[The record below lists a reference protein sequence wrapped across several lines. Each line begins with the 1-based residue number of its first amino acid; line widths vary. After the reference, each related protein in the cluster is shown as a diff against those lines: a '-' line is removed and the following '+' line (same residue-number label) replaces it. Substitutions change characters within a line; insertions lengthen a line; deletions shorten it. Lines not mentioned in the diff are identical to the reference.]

1 MMNLNTPV
9 YLPDANVLMT
19 ARHHYY
25 APDLCPGFWDCL
37 EHHFA
42 AGRLLLV
49 DRVYDEI
56 LSPVDLLEWSE
67 RAVNDSPVD
76 TANQLVVDAY
86 RRLIDWVEENPQ
98 FLTSARVAF
107 AGNADGWLAAYAM
120 ASGAVVVTNEVSAP
134 NAQRKVPLPDL
145 CAQFSIRCITPF
157 QMLRELD
164 ARFDWRRF

>member
-19 ARHHYY
+19 AYHDYY

-37 EHHFA
+37 EYHFA

-56 LSPVDLLEWSE
+56 LSPADLLEWSD

-76 TANQLVVDAY
+76 TANQPVVYAY
-86 RRLIDWVEENPQ
+86 RQLMDWVEENPQ
-98 FLTSARVAF
+98 FLPAARAKF
-107 AGNADGWLAAYAM
+107 ASNADGWLAAYAM
-120 ASGAVVVTNEVSAP
+120 VTTATVVTNEVSAP

-145 CAQFSIRCITPF
+145 CSRFNIRCITPF

>member
-19 ARHHYY
+19 AYHDYY

-49 DRVYDEI
+49 DHVYGEI
-56 LSPVDLLEWSE
+56 LSPAELLEWSE

-145 CAQFSIRCITPF
+145 CARFNVRCITPF
-157 QMLRELD
+157 QMLRELG
-164 ARFDWRRF
+164 ARFDWQRF